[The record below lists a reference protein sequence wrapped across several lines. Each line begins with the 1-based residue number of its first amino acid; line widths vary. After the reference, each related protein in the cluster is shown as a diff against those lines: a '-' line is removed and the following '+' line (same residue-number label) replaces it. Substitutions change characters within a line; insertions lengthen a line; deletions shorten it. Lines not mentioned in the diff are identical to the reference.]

1 MDSNGKVDII
11 DICIKCNKMTDND
24 TGKEFEKG
32 QMDANPSFN
41 SWICGNCREN
51 NNKLD
56 KCRQELT
63 NVILDSEA
71 IVDRMLEI
79 EEKVDEV
86 NGINTMLLET
96 AKQIL
101 EETK

>member
-32 QMDANPSFN
+32 QMDYNPSFN
-41 SWICGNCREN
+41 SWICRNCREDS
-51 NNKLD
+51 KLD

-63 NVILDSEA
+63 NAVMDSKA
-71 IVDRMLEI
+71 IDRIMLEI
-79 EEKVDEV
+79 EGKIANV
-86 NGINTMLLET
+86 NGINTILIEK